1 MLFIGR
7 TMNKETQ
14 TGQRREREE
23 KKGAIRGVAH
33 ITRGIS
39 RSSQNRLSVNVR
51 ASEFPHLS
59 HPPLLLFSPPNL
71 PRTDC
76 ALALRV
82 QSCRKKRLLSR

>member
-23 KKGAIRGVAH
+23 RKKKGAIRGVAH

-51 ASEFPHLS
+51 A
-59 HPPLLLFSPPNL
+59 
-71 PRTDC
+71 
-76 ALALRV
+76 
-82 QSCRKKRLLSR
+82 